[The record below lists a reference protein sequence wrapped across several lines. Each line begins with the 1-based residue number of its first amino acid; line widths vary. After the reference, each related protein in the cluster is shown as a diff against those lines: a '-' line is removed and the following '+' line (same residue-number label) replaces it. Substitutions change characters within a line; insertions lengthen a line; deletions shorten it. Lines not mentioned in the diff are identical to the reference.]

1 MMTFGFWNEETLMT
15 SLSGYP
21 KVGPVMLRWILPS
34 ALILALL
41 VAAWPLTHAHADR
54 PPTRHDVASGLMC
67 QCGCALTVAA
77 CQESM
82 PCNVSDSV
90 VQEIDD
96 QIAEGK
102 SKGEILDYFATIYG
116 EEILSTPRKSG
127 FGLMAWVMPF
137 LAVIVGAAALAAL
150 VGLWARGRPALSEAP
165 VAAEPTGD
173 LNTFEQRV
181 EEDLR
186 LLE

>member
-1 MMTFGFWNEETLMT
+1 M
-15 SLSGYP
+15 
-21 KVGPVMLRWILPS
+21 
-34 ALILALL
+34 
-41 VAAWPLTHAHADR
+41 
-54 PPTRHDVASGLMC
+54 
-67 QCGCALTVAA
+67 
-77 CQESM
+77 
-82 PCNVSDSV
+82 

-150 VGLWARGRPALSEAP
+150 VRLWATRRSTPSEAP
-165 VAAEPTGD
+165 VAVAPTGH
-173 LNTFEQRV
+173 LNTYEQRV
-181 EEDLR
+181 DEDLR